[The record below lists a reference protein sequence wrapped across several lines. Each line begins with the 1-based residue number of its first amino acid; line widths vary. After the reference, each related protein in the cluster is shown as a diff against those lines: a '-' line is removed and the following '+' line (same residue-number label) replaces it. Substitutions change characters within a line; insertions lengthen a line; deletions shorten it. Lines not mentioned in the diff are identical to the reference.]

1 MKRFVI
7 IAGSLLV
14 TGLLLTLALLL
25 GNAGFN
31 ARRFTQHENRLR
43 KLLPHQPTLEQ
54 VVRGLQDEGTP
65 LLASAGSVEELRAV
79 AQQRGRARQA
89 EILEKGRRFPQVR
102 VFLAADMIYFIY
114 FDGDGVM
121 RDFTCVSR

>member
-7 IAGSLLV
+7 VAGSVVV
-14 TGLLLTLALLL
+14 TGLLVTLALLL

-31 ARRFTQHENRLR
+31 ARRFTQHESRLK

-65 LLASAGSVEELRAV
+65 LLATAATAEELRQL
-79 AQQRGRARQA
+79 AQDRGKTRQA
-89 EILEKGRRFPQVR
+89 EILEKGRQFPQVR
-102 VFLAADMIYFIY
+102 VFLAGDMIYFIY
-114 FDGDGVM
+114 FDAGGVM
-121 RDFTCVSR
+121 KDFTCVSR

>member
-7 IAGSLLV
+7 IAGSVLV

-31 ARRFTQHENRLR
+31 ARRFTQHESRLK

-54 VVRGLQDEGTP
+54 VVQGLRDEGTP
-65 LLASAGSVEELRAV
+65 LLASAATAEELRRV
-79 AQQRGRARQA
+79 AREKGRTRQA
-89 EILEKGRRFPQVR
+89 EILEKGQRFPQVR

-114 FDGDGVM
+114 FDADGVM

>member
-7 IAGSLLV
+7 IAGSVLV

-25 GNAGFN
+25 GNAAFN
-31 ARRFTQHENRLR
+31 ARRFTQHETRLK
-43 KLLPHQPTLEQ
+43 KLLPHQPRLEQ
-54 VVRGLQDEGTP
+54 VVQGLRDEGTP
-65 LLASAGSVEELRAV
+65 LLASVATGEELRRV
-79 AQQRGRARQA
+79 AQEKGLTRQA

-114 FDGDGVM
+114 FDADGVM